1 MIAGG
6 VAGRL
11 EAVRLVRALP
21 DIAER
26 RDALQCP
33 PIPRWRITHVRGA
46 DLLMSSL
53 ARAGVEM
60 CFANPGTSE
69 MHLVA
74 ALDAAPGIRPVLTL
88 HEAVASGAADGWG
101 RVTGRPAS
109 TLLHL
114 GPGLANALS
123 NLHNARRAATPLVN
137 VVGDHASYH
146 VANDPPLASDISALA
161 GVVSSWVGTVPD
173 AASMARGATEAVGAA
188 MGPPGAISTLIVP
201 ADAAWGEVDG
211 AVGAQGGADGGAR
224 AVTAGAG
231 ALAWRGTPVAPRV
244 VEGVATALASGAP
257 AMILI
262 GGRAMH
268 AGAVEHASRI
278 AAATGA
284 RLCCTPFTARSHR
297 GAGSVAMERLPYFPE
312 MVLQMLA
319 GIRHLIL
326 VDATSPVAFFAYP
339 GLPGALVPE
348 GCAVHVLAEGGDDV
362 AGALEALVQATGAGG
377 REPVRVARAIP
388 PVASGALTA
397 AALAQTVAAVLPE
410 GAIVCDE
417 AITNRFTCMAA
428 TAGALPHEW
437 FCLTG
442 GSLGAGMPMS
452 LGAALAA
459 PGRRVVN
466 LQADG
471 SAMYTPQA
479 LWSFAREGVDVT
491 TVILANRRYR
501 ILDVE
506 LHRMQLAGVERGRA
520 LTDLS
525 RPLLDFVQL
534 AGAMGV
540 PASRV
545 TTAEGLAGALRESF
559 ATAGPRLIEA
569 EMTE

>member
-1 MIAGG
+1 M
-6 VAGRL
+6 
-11 EAVRLVRALP
+11 RALS
-21 DIAER
+21 
-26 RDALQCP
+26 DA
-33 PIPRWRITHVRGA
+33 R
-46 DLLMSSL
+46 
-53 ARAGVEM
+53 VEM

-88 HEAVASGAADGWG
+88 HEGVASGAADGWG

-137 VVGDHASYH
+137 LVGDHASYH
-146 VANDPPLASDISALA
+146 LANDPPLASDISALA

-173 AASMARGATEAVGAA
+173 AASMTRGAMEAVRGA
-188 MGPPGAISTLIVP
+188 MGPPGAISTLVIP

-211 AVGAQGGADGGAR
+211 AEGAQTLSEGGGRTVAAGNGA
-224 AVTAGAG
+224 AV
-231 ALAWRGTPVAPRV
+231 WRGTPVAPRV
-244 VEGVATALASGAP
+244 VEGVAAALASGEP

-268 AGAVEHASRI
+268 EGTVEHASRI

-297 GAGSVAMERLPYFPE
+297 GAGSVALERLPYFPE
-312 MVLQMLA
+312 MVLQTLA
-319 GIRHLIL
+319 GVRHLIL
-326 VDATSPVAFFAYP
+326 VDATAPVAFFAYP

-348 GCAVHVLAEGGDDV
+348 GCAVHVLAGGSDDV
-362 AGALEALVQATGAGG
+362 TGALAALEEATDAGKW
-377 REPVRVARAIP
+377 EPVRAARAIP

-428 TAGALPHEW
+428 TAGALPHDW

-442 GSLGAGMPMS
+442 GSLGDGMPMA

-506 LHRMQLAGVERGRA
+506 LHRLQLTDAERGRS

-534 AGAMGV
+534 AGATGV
-540 PASRV
+540 PATRV
-545 TTAEGLAGALRESF
+545 TTAEGLGEALRDSF
-559 ATAGPRLIEA
+559 ATPGPRLIEA
-569 EMTE
+569 DMVE